1 MLSKTYAQLSE
12 CLRRLTVH
20 QKLLLDI
27 ALTSIPPTSDID
39 IMSLDITNAIHKAIE
54 LTQIR
59 LMKVIN
65 VRLEQTGD
73 LPIPFYF
80 RLYSITSAYLQECE
94 MINPAF
100 AFNGAGNVLSEWF
113 NNHVNYFVHRVHV
126 NSVKSMINEC
136 MKENWKVTDKSDLF
150 APAQTIINEFIGYGE
165 YITLNGSSG
174 FSGDTWLKDFDFYE
188 SDDQE
193 KDTTEDKMV
202 VKHCL
207 CLGLGPVLGLYLLK
221 SLLLGNK
228 SSWFLVWY

>member
-1 MLSKTYAQLSE
+1 M
-12 CLRRLTVH
+12 
-20 QKLLLDI
+20 
-27 ALTSIPPTSDID
+27 
-39 IMSLDITNAIHKAIE
+39 
-54 LTQIR
+54 TQIR

-136 MKENWKVTDKSDLF
+136 MKENWKVTDKSGLF

-174 FSGDTWLKDFDFYE
+174 FSGDTWLKDFDFMN
-188 SDDQE
+188 QMI
-193 KDTTEDKMV
+193 KKRIRLKIKMV